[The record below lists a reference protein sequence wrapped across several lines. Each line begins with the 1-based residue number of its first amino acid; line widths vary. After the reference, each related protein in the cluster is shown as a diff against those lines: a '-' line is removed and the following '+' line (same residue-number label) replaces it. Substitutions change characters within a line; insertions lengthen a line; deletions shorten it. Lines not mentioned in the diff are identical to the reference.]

1 MSFKQKILSDESMMK
16 QCNPDE
22 FDLKARALVSVIKLK
37 LSCHDSVIYYY
48 LNQELSPVNQSDA
61 DEAVL

>member
-22 FDLKARALVSVIKLK
+22 FYLKARALVSVIRLK

-48 LNQELSPVNQSDA
+48 LNQELSPVN
-61 DEAVL
+61 